1 MTRSVR
7 KETSMDKPRAAQ
19 LLRLEILRREA
30 LARASSFPV
39 DHLQVAQALTLAVQA
54 LEEETHEDRRENH
67 LDPRRPLTTRSAAS
81 GRTSSAS

>member
-1 MTRSVR
+1 MMTLTIPLRR

-54 LEEETHEDRRENH
+54 LEEEQHEDRREDH
-67 LDPRRPLTTRSAAS
+67 LDPVGL
-81 GRTSSAS
+81 

>member
-1 MTRSVR
+1 MMMTQMTHSVR

-30 LARASSFPV
+30 LARASSFPA

-54 LEEETHEDRRENH
+54 LEEDQHEDRREDH
-67 LDPRRPLTTRSAAS
+67 LDSVGL
-81 GRTSSAS
+81 

>member
-1 MTRSVR
+1 MMMTQMTHSVR

-39 DHLQVAQALTLAVQA
+39 DHLQVAQALVLAVQA
-54 LEEETHEDRRENH
+54 LEEADQHEDRGEDH
-67 LDPRRPLTTRSAAS
+67 LDPVGL
-81 GRTSSAS
+81 

>member
-1 MTRSVR
+1 MMMTQMTHSAR

-54 LEEETHEDRRENH
+54 LEEDQHEDRREDH
-67 LDPRRPLTTRSAAS
+67 LDPVGL
-81 GRTSSAS
+81 

>member
-1 MTRSVR
+1 MMTLTIPLRR
-7 KETSMDKPRAAQ
+7 KETSMDNARAAQ

-54 LEEETHEDRRENH
+54 LEEETHENRRENH
-67 LDPRRPLTTRSAAS
+67 LDPVGL
-81 GRTSSAS
+81 

>member
-1 MTRSVR
+1 MMTLTTPLRR

-30 LARASSFPV
+30 LARVSSLPEG
-39 DHLQVAQALTLAVQA
+39 HRQLAQALTLAVQA

-67 LDPRRPLTTRSAAS
+67 LDPVGL
-81 GRTSSAS
+81 

>member
-1 MTRSVR
+1 MMTLTIPLRR

-67 LDPRRPLTTRSAAS
+67 LDPVGL
-81 GRTSSAS
+81 

>member
-1 MTRSVR
+1 MMTLTIPLRR

-30 LARASSFPV
+30 LARASSFPA

-54 LEEETHEDRRENH
+54 LEEAQHETGREDH
-67 LDPRRPLTTRSAAS
+67 LDAVGL
-81 GRTSSAS
+81 

>member
-1 MTRSVR
+1 MMTLTIPLRR

-30 LARASSFPV
+30 LARASSFPA

-54 LEEETHEDRRENH
+54 LEEEQHEDRREDH
-67 LDPRRPLTTRSAAS
+67 LDPISL
-81 GRTSSAS
+81 